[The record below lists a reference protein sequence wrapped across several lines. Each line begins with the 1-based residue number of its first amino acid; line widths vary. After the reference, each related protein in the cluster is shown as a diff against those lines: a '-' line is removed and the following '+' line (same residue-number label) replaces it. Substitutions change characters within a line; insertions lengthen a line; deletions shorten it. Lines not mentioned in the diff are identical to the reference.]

1 MGFGLPSAIAAKLAR
16 PEAPVVC
23 LLGDGCFQM
32 TCGEVATAK
41 RLGIT
46 RRSGVQA
53 SPLRTREATA

>member
-1 MGFGLPSAIAAKLAR
+1 MPMDIGISACDPPYHIL
-16 PEAPVVC
+16 PVVC

-46 RRSGVQA
+46 LPVVV
-53 SPLRTREATA
+53 LDD